1 MGGPV
6 REKATDRGAGKE
18 ALTDRER
25 GIMRIAVKLET
36 ILSKTRIFTSHQS

>member
-25 GIMRIAVKLET
+25 GIMTIVVKLET
-36 ILSKTRIFTSHQS
+36 ILSKTRIFTCHQS